1 MKYVNSAL
9 SGLAVLLL
17 VTGCNRAETPA
28 EVRQDVAEAHRE
40 GAEQVAEARADLA
53 QDRADAGQAFN
64 ESTAENRYVLQLAKA
79 DADRKVAL
87 EQCEALSGSPQ
98 EACKELAEEKHE
110 LRMAEAE
117 RLREEM

>member
-1 MKYVNSAL
+1 MKHVKSCL

-17 VTGCNRAETPA
+17 VSGCNRTESPA
-28 EVRQDVAEAHRE
+28 EVREDVAEAQRE

-53 QDRADAGQAFN
+53 RDRADTGQAFD
-64 ESTAENRYVLQLAKA
+64 ESTAENRYELQVTKA

-98 EACKELAEEKHE
+98 EACKELAEEKYE
-110 LRMAEAE
+110 LRKAEAE
-117 RLREEM
+117 REREEM